1 MHARPLTVSRSGVDT
16 AVRIGVVVL
25 TLMAAMVHLSR
36 LFPDPVFIPN
46 ALGYLALLAALL
58 PSFPRLVPHRHL
70 QKRSAKTEPLALPR
84 PPGLPGFQLLPRGRA
99 QCGGER
105 NRGGRVPFV
114 LPHQLAVAL
123 GLLAERAADAGAPPA
138 NAAEA
143 DVSHLPFRHPNEVR
157 LTRRMVAVRVARDA
171 VHAVAPVPLA
181 LLCEIG
187 PLRFPGAP
195 ENVHRRLPSL

>member
-58 PSFPRLVPHRHL
+58 PSFPPASSPPAPAKEERKDGAP
-70 QKRSAKTEPLALPR
+70 SATA

-99 QCGGER
+99 
-105 NRGGRVPFV
+105 
-114 LPHQLAVAL
+114 
-123 GLLAERAADAGAPPA
+123 
-138 NAAEA
+138 
-143 DVSHLPFRHPNEVR
+143 
-157 LTRRMVAVRVARDA
+157 
-171 VHAVAPVPLA
+171 
-181 LLCEIG
+181 
-187 PLRFPGAP
+187 
-195 ENVHRRLPSL
+195 